1 MRSTHQSTNNPSGRP
16 ITFVLDASDPCGNA
30 VANNQYEYSEAH
42 EIIFKILKPG
52 DRVIDLGGHIG
63 TFSLVAA
70 ALGCQVVAVE
80 ASPYNAELIKASIA
94 ENNFHNM
101 QVVCAAVSD
110 RPGTLEFMALGP
122 FGCVSNSHVSSG
134 EKIIVPAMTVN
145 QLLVDL
151 GWDTVDYIK
160 MDIEGSEVAAIAGM
174 SELLQKD
181 NAPVLLY
188 ESNGHTL
195 NFFDKTPKDLVAS
208 LENLGYSNY
217 FWKEEALVLFRGSD
231 CQAENLVDYLAFKRI
246 PDGLQG
252 WLIRPSLTEEE
263 IIDEAISC
271 CQHYH
276 QHHRAHTARSL
287 ATASNFILSNYK
299 VINALK
305 ALTKDSDPDVR
316 AAVSWFEHRLRNQET
331 ENNQEETKNQLKAQ
345 FNQTTLERDNLLK
358 DLQNTQSQLQQTE
371 RELKQADLQRD
382 NILQNLK
389 NTQSQLQE
397 AQEQFKKIDDQKNGK
412 IATNFDPTESSLQK
426 LKFSREHLEE
436 STDLIWLV
444 STLASQLT
452 QAQDELDESRSLF
465 RMIYSK
471 WEQAMSDLSQ
481 LQKAQIVHQIQQDRE
496 EKEWLQSK
504 YNALKQTA
512 QLLQTELKRSQLQ
525 LQQTQTEI
533 ERLQSQSQSIKLA
546 RVIELA

>member
-1 MRSTHQSTNNPSGRP
+1 MRSIHQFTNNPSGRP
-16 ITFVLDASDPCGNA
+16 IIFVLDTGDSIGNA
-30 VANNQYEYSEAH
+30 VANNQYQYSEAH
-42 EIIFKILKPG
+42 EIIFNILKPG
-52 DRVIDLGGHIG
+52 DRVLDLGGHIG

-80 ASPYNAELIKASIA
+80 ASPFNAELIKASIA

-122 FGCVSNSHVSSG
+122 FGCVSNSHVNSG

-276 QHHRAHTARSL
+276 QHHRAHTARVL
-287 ATASNFILSNYK
+287 ATASHFILSNHK

-305 ALTKDSDPDVR
+305 ALTKDSNPDVR
-316 AAVSWFEHRLRNQET
+316 SAVSWFEGRLKSQET
-331 ENNQEETKNQLKAQ
+331 ENNQQQTKNQL
-345 FNQTTLERDNLLK
+345 
-358 DLQNTQSQLQQTE
+358 
-371 RELKQADLQRD
+371 QA
-382 NILQNLK
+382 
-389 NTQSQLQE
+389 
-397 AQEQFKKIDDQKNGK
+397 
-412 IATNFDPTESSLQK
+412 ESSFQK
-426 LKFSREHLEE
+426 LKFIPQQSEE

-444 STLASQLT
+444 SSLATQLA
-452 QAQDELDESRSLF
+452 QAQNELDESRSLF
-465 RMIYSK
+465 RLIYSK

-481 LQKAQIVHQIQQDRE
+481 LQKAQIVYQIQQNQE

-504 YNALKQTA
+504 YNAFKQTA
-512 QLLQTELKRSQLQ
+512 QLLQIELKQSQLQ
-525 LQQTQTEI
+525 LKETQAEI
-533 ERLQSQSQSIKLA
+533 DLLQSQSKSIKFA
-546 RVIELA
+546 GR

>member
-1 MRSTHQSTNNPSGRP
+1 MRSIHQFTNNPSGRP
-16 ITFVLDASDPCGNA
+16 ITFVLDAATDPCSKA
-30 VANNQYEYSEAH
+30 VANNQYRYSEAH

-70 ALGCQVVAVE
+70 ALGCHVVAVE
-80 ASPYNAELIKASIA
+80 ASPFNAELIKASIA

-110 RPGTLEFMALGP
+110 RPGTLEFMASGP
-122 FGCVSNSHVSSG
+122 FGCVSNSHVDSG

-174 SELLQKD
+174 SELLRKE

-195 NFFDKTPKDLVAS
+195 NFFDKTPNDLVAS
-208 LENLGYSNY
+208 VENLGYSNF
-217 FWKEEALVLFRGSD
+217 FWKAGALVLFRQND
-231 CQAENLVDYLAFKRI
+231 FQAENLVDYLAFKRI
-246 PDGLQG
+246 PEGLQG
-252 WLIRPSLTEEE
+252 SLIRPSLTKQE
-263 IIDEAISC
+263 IIDEVISC
-271 CQHYH
+271 CNHH
-276 QHHRAHTARSL
+276 HPHHRGYTARAL
-287 ATASNFILSNYK
+287 AIASPFILSNHK
-299 VINALK
+299 VIHALK

-331 ENNQEETKNQLKAQ
+331 ENNQQETKNPFKDQ

-358 DLQNTQSQLQQTE
+358 DFQQTQSQLQQAQI
-371 RELKQADLQRD
+371 ELKQANLQKD

-389 NTQSQLQE
+389 NTQSQLQD
-397 AQEQFKKIDDQKNGK
+397 AQEQLKKIAPKNGK
-412 IATNFDPTESSLQK
+412 ISTIFDATESSLQK
-426 LKFSREHLEE
+426 LKFSREHSEE

-444 STLASQLT
+444 SSLTAQLT

-471 WEQAMSDLSQ
+471 WEQAMSELSQ
-481 LQKAQIVHQIQQDRE
+481 LQKAQIVHQIQQDQE

-512 QLLQTELKRSQLQ
+512 QLLQTELKQSQLQ
-525 LQQTQTEI
+525 LDQAQTEI
-533 ERLQSQSQSIKLA
+533 ERWESQSKSIIFA
-546 RVIELA
+546 RQ

>member
-1 MRSTHQSTNNPSGRP
+1 MRSIHQFTNNPSGRP
-16 ITFVLDASDPCGNA
+16 ITFVLDAATDPCSKA
-30 VANNQYEYSEAH
+30 VANNQYRYSEAH

-63 TFSLVAA
+63 TFSLVVA
-70 ALGCQVVAVE
+70 ALGCHVVAVE
-80 ASPYNAELIKASIA
+80 ASPFNAELIKASIA

-110 RPGTLEFMALGP
+110 RPGTLEFMASGP
-122 FGCVSNSHVSSG
+122 FGCVSNSHVDSG

-160 MDIEGSEVAAIAGM
+160 MGIEGSEVAAIAGM
-174 SELLQKD
+174 SELLRKD

-195 NFFDKTPKDLVAS
+195 NFFDKTANDLVAS
-208 LENLGYSNY
+208 VENLGYSNY
-217 FWKEEALVLFRGSD
+217 FWKAGSLVLFRQND
-231 CQAENLVDYLAFKRI
+231 FQAENLVDYLAFKRI
-246 PDGLQG
+246 PEGLQG
-252 WLIRPSLTEEE
+252 SLVRPSLTEEE
-263 IIDEAISC
+263 IIDEVISC
-271 CQHYH
+271 CNHH
-276 QHHRAHTARSL
+276 HPHHRGYTARAL
-287 ATASNFILSNYK
+287 AIASPFILSNHK

-316 AAVSWFEHRLRNQET
+316 AAVSWFEHRVMNPET
-331 ENNQEETKNQLKAQ
+331 ENNPQETKNLLKDQ

-358 DLQNTQSQLQQTE
+358 DFQQTQSQLQQAQI
-371 RELKQADLQRD
+371 ELNQANLQKD

-389 NTQSQLQE
+389 NTQSQLQD
-397 AQEQFKKIDDQKNGK
+397 AQEQLKKIAPKNGK
-412 IATNFDPTESSLQK
+412 IATIFDATESSLQK
-426 LKFSREHLEE
+426 LKFSREHSEE

-444 STLASQLT
+444 SSLTAQLT

-471 WEQAMSDLSQ
+471 WEEAMSELSQ
-481 LQKAQIVHQIQQDRE
+481 LQKAQIVHQIQQDQE

-512 QLLQTELKRSQLQ
+512 QLLQTELKQSQLQ
-525 LQQTQTEI
+525 LHQAQTEI
-533 ERLQSQSQSIKLA
+533 ERWESQSTSIILA
-546 RVIELA
+546 RQ